1 MKRFLFAVV
10 LLLALCVPWAHGQ
23 TPVTMT
29 AIVADGTETN
39 NYLPVYGYYCDNT
52 QVTQMIYPASELAD
66 LTNGD
71 VITAMRFFVSSGN
84 NAGYWDN
91 STFNVK
97 LANTTQSDLSSSYD
111 QTESTEVYSGTLT
124 ANTTAG
130 MTVTFATPF
139 TYTGGNLL
147 VQFSQPSSSDDTRVY
162 FYGKTQAGGGRY
174 STYSTDIS
182 SGGTKQ
188 DFLPKCEF
196 TFQTIP
202 PACIPLKRVTV
213 SDVTRTGFTVAWENK
228 VSPVPA
234 NCTGYELKLSGSSNP
249 DDAGTT
255 VTINDTSVLTY
266 TFEHLERGTTYYVH
280 VRSNCGVEDGY
291 SDWLSTEVITKTIPA
306 TEDIQIGDG
315 TVITSYHFPF
325 SAYYHNS
332 YTQQVYAK
340 SEINH
345 ESASIPCISF
355 NYFWSTNTTRYIT
368 VYMANVPEGTSVAS
382 AWVNSDLTEV
392 YSGKA
397 TTFSSTDGWHTLQL
411 DNAFNYTGG
420 DILVAMYMQ
429 YDGCETQYN
438 STNRFYYTNGGAARY
453 LTSDLTSATSIT
465 LDENHVPSSTGSSVT
480 YRPNIRFSFPFNF
493 DVCPAVTDVAVSDIT
508 QTTANL
514 SWTASTG
521 DYANDY
527 DVLVST
533 TPVDDFTSVVPTYS
547 NLDTTGQVLTGLSA
561 YTDYYVYV
569 RVNCDGYGHD
579 EGEAWSEAAQF
590 KTLSYCVT
598 PTDFNVELLTKRS
611 AKASWTP
618 YADQTSNY
626 RYILSTTEIENP
638 DIATP
643 DSTGMTGDTIL
654 LDGLTPGQVY
664 YLYISNDCG
673 GSDGYSPYI
682 YFEFT
687 MPDACIAPTNVN
699 ISDVQKYQ
707 MTLNW
712 TPSIYA
718 DATDVYD
725 IIISKTEIEDL
736 SVAEI
741 TYPGVTGTSKVLDI
755 LDRNTMYYVYIRTNC
770 GTSLGTTEWISTSAT
785 TTYDID
791 CETSETITLGTGTST
806 ANVVQTSYG
815 NTYSQHI
822 YTAAELAELGLEAGP
837 INAIEFRYSGS
848 SSSYRKEQ
856 SIYIGTTEKDV
867 FGGYSAQYFETG
879 LTLVYGP
886 QQLAYPGSGWYRYEF
901 ATPFVWDGESNI
913 VVGVL
918 TNQPGTSQSTSTGW
932 STYGTSIGL
941 TRSILR
947 YRDSYAIDIND
958 LSVVGNGTSNN
969 VRPNIKFSVCN
980 HVADPCPALEA
991 APVASDVTN
1000 TAATISWNQGKGDFA
1015 SSYDL
1020 VLSDVEILDFE
1031 GVVPTAAGL
1040 ADTTYA
1046 LTGLNANTNYY
1057 VYVRVNCVNENY
1069 DDGSSLWSPACEF
1082 LTELPCMKPAGF
1094 VAEHVYSDKVQLS
1107 WINKSTG
1114 TNWMVY
1120 VSDTVTVNVAIAD
1133 CTVNGDTIHYLLTGL
1148 QPETQYRLKI
1158 QGDCGADGVS
1168 QLAVDSPQFTTLSN
1182 ITGFESFEIIGGVEI
1197 MDSVSVD
1204 VEHQQIYAT
1213 VRKGTDLAH
1222 LQFNHAL
1229 ADSRCAAFVDT
1240 VAFASPWD
1248 FSAPVTVRVF
1258 AEDTA
1263 VYQDWT
1269 LTFAEEPCATPY
1281 NVDVKDIER
1290 RSVNLVWNLGDAST
1304 SFDLVISEEV
1314 LEDPSTGL
1322 VQNITAVNDSGAC
1335 TYAITGLTRDTH
1347 YYVYLR
1353 TNCGESFGQ
1362 WRNVDFTTRSLTF
1375 CDGVTICDGTLT
1387 SSYFPFYGNYQ
1398 DTEGMTSQFIYS
1410 SDMLTE
1416 LRGKTI
1422 SEMRFY
1428 STSASKSYTGTN
1440 RVSIGITSAES
1451 FDEEELKPSPSQ
1463 VVFTGNVSISGNEH
1477 VIEFDAPFT
1486 YPVDG
1491 GNLLIEYMLTQEGNY
1506 SSASFYG
1513 VEKTN
1518 ASYYEYEYYSSLTSS
1533 VESFLPKVTFTFCE
1547 ENVPC
1552 PEVTD
1557 VVIADIDINSATVT
1571 WTESTGDYANTS
1583 DIYYSTVE
1591 VEDFTGVE
1599 PQITGVTGNSAPLAN
1614 LDQYTIYYV
1623 YVRTH
1628 CDGEGQDDGISGW
1641 TGTSFR
1647 TLAPCRVPGTPVPVL
1662 TGKHT
1667 ATVTWTNTSDTAQ
1680 QADNFTYILSTTPIA
1695 TDDLDREVP
1704 TATGVAAVSVA
1715 LSNLLSETTY
1725 HFYVRNECGTS
1736 YGSSPWD
1743 SCQFTMHPEM
1753 PAVINLQIS
1762 DVASNAFYATW
1773 ESDVEKFADETAW
1786 DVAVVAHGEE
1796 PAAWETVTVAE
1807 YFALNLEPET
1817 TYDFYVRANDGAAHY
1832 SLATMDSVNTVPVP
1846 GDCQTIGD
1854 GTNTEQYFFPGYYG
1868 YNYTADLYEIENSG
1882 VINSVSVYLQSAVTN
1897 TGATMTVWVKEVSG
1911 DFAFSSSDQFS
1922 GFTDGATEIFSGD
1935 PSNFAAGWVEFSIA
1949 GGLSV
1954 SAGSQLML
1962 ISRGTGC
1969 STSGGCSR
1977 AERYTNA
1984 SNKMWNKRQDYTDPG
1999 MNTTGSISSYR
2010 PNLQICYEPASCRPV
2025 TNLKVDNITYSSA
2038 RAHWYPGTNGQTF
2051 KYYLGTP
2058 GMTAGELDSVTA
2070 TVAPITAN
2078 VVDLPSL
2085 ARETEYS
2092 FYVQGLCQEGDS
2104 SVWMRVNFVTLP
2116 SCSAP
2121 ATADV
2126 TLNDDTVSFD
2136 VTSGQYGTE
2145 GTYDY
2150 RYWIV
2155 GSADTVTV
2163 AGQTSHLDVAGL
2175 EAGIYGWQV
2184 RANCSGDD
2192 EGSSRWVAGNAF
2204 RMCGI
2209 YNLTYV
2215 EDFEQATTVG
2225 EAPSCW
2231 TVLETSGYSTIYPSV
2246 NNNGSSKALALYRDS
2261 KIASPALSIPAGGF
2275 RASFSFAASSTA
2287 SDFNV
2292 LFTTDLENDSVF
2304 DTLEVYNAS
2313 ASGTLYVDCQI
2324 GDTVGYLVFDKW
2336 NGESYNYYYIDNLNI
2351 EALPVVDLQRN
2362 VLPDTTCG
2370 TIEVICNAADT
2381 TPAGLFVRDHTIT
2394 LAAHAAVGRTFSHWE
2409 NAAGDTISELDNVS
2423 FTLVSDSIVNAVFT
2437 YNVYDV
2443 ATAVND
2449 PAMGSATGDGSYQY
2463 GSQVTLTATPAE
2475 HFRLDTWTIDGQV
2488 VSTDPVFLF
2497 TVPDSSVT
2505 VVANFDVERDTIDLR
2520 LKMGEGTVL
2529 FIAEEDTTLILS
2541 DSLVVVD
2548 YNTPV
2553 KFIAAAEE
2561 HYTFVSWNNG
2571 EELSDTVEFT
2581 VVGDTVLVPMF
2592 VGDDH
2597 VVTVSVVGEGTVTGD
2612 GTYHYGDVVT
2622 LVATPA
2628 QGYEFSQWSN
2638 GETSDTLSFVI
2649 VSDTVLTAT
2658 FVVKEHVVTVSV
2670 VGEGTVTG
2678 DGTYHYGEV
2687 VTLVATPA
2695 QGYEF
2700 SQWSNG
2706 ETSDTLSFVIVSDT
2720 ALTATFIVKSAVEDV
2735 ESVEYVAYVEGNDIV
2750 IYGAGERNVAV
2761 YDMTGRL
2768 VQMVPHASDFERI
2781 NVQVA
2786 GVYIIHVENL
2796 PATRVIVK

>member
-1 MKRFLFAVV
+1 M
-10 LLLALCVPWAHGQ
+10 ALCVPWAHGQ
-23 TPVTMT
+23 TTVTMT
-29 AIVADGTETN
+29 AIVADGTSTSRN
-39 NYLPVYGYYCDNT
+39 VPVYSYYCDAINVA
-52 QVTQMIYPASELAD
+52 QVIYPASELTD

-71 VITAMRFFVSSGN
+71 VITAMHFFISSGDN
-84 NAGYWDN
+84 TGKWDA
-91 STFNVK
+91 STFNVS
-97 LANTTQSDLSSSYD
+97 LANTTQNDLSSSFD
-111 QTESTEVYSGTLT
+111 QTESTLVYSGFLSATD
-124 ANTTAG
+124 AAG
-130 MTVTFATPF
+130 MTVTFTTPF

-147 VQFSQPSSSDDTRVY
+147 IQFAQPNSSDWASTY
-162 FYGKTQAGGGRY
+162 FYGKSVDGAGRY
-174 STYSTDIS
+174 KSGSTSIT
-182 SGGTKQ
+182 SGGTV
-188 DFLPKCEF
+188 DNVLPKCEF

-213 SDVTRTGFTVAWENK
+213 SDVTRTGFTVTWENK

-266 TFEHLERGTTYYVH
+266 TFEHLERDTTYYVH

-291 SDWLSTEVITKTIPA
+291 STWVSTSVTTKSLNGCA
-306 TEDIQIGDG
+306 VIGDG
-315 TVITSYHFPF
+315 TSAVSGVPTYSSYGNTYSQQIFTAEELTAAGVVPG
-325 SAYYHNS
+325 AIEGIS
-332 YTQQVYAK
+332 YTWNQSSSYTKHLTIFLGHTTKEAF
-340 SEINH
+340 SSATDW
-345 ESASIPCISF
+345 ESASAF
-355 NYFWSTNTTRYIT
+355 TQYYDDDDMQVTGAGTVNY
-368 VYMANVPEGTSVAS
+368 
-382 AWVNSDLTEV
+382 
-392 YSGKA
+392 
-397 TTFSSTDGWHTLQL
+397 TFSTPFVWDGVSNVIIATIVGQT
-411 DNAFNYTGG
+411 TGG
-420 DILVAMYMQ
+420 
-429 YDGCETQYN
+429 
-438 STNRFYYTNGGAARY
+438 
-453 LTSDLTSATSIT
+453 
-465 LDENHVPSSTGSSVT
+465 SSTGSTGFSAIGTTCSVNRSC
-480 YRPNIRFSFPFNF
+480 YMYKDSYVYGIDPFETSAKTGGGAVTGRANVGF
-493 DVCPAVTDVAVSDIT
+493 CQNLEACPAVTNVAVSDIA

-514 SWTASTG
+514 SWTASMG

-598 PTDFNVELLTKRS
+598 PTDFNVELLSKRS

-618 YADQTSNY
+618 YPDQTSSY

-638 DIATP
+638 DVVTP
-643 DSTGMTGDTIL
+643 DSTGMTGDTVL

-682 YFEFT
+682 SFEFT

-785 TTYDID
+785 TTYDVD

-806 ANVVQTSYG
+806 AYVVQTSYG

-837 INAIEFRYSGS
+837 INAIEFQYSGS
-848 SSSYRKEQ
+848 SSTYRKEQ
-856 SIYIGTTEKDV
+856 SIYIGTTEKNV

-918 TNQPGTSQSTSTGW
+918 TNQPGTSQSSSTGW
-932 STYGTSIGL
+932 SVYGTSIGL
-941 TRSILR
+941 TRSIRR
-947 YRDSYAIDIND
+947 YQDSYAIDING
-958 LSVVGNGTSNN
+958 LSDVGSGNSNSE
-969 VRPNIKFSVCN
+969 RPNIKFSVCN

-991 APVASDVTN
+991 APVATDVTN
-1000 TAATISWNQGKGDFA
+1000 TAATISWNVGKGDFA
-1015 SSYDL
+1015 SSYDV
-1020 VLSDVEILDFE
+1020 VLSDTAILDFNGIE
-1031 GVVPTAAGL
+1031 PTAAGL
-1040 ADTTYA
+1040 TNTTYA

-1094 VAEHVYSDKVQLS
+1094 VYEHVYSDKVQLS

-1158 QGDCGADGVS
+1158 QGDCGVDGIS
-1168 QLAVDSPQFTTLSN
+1168 QLAVDSPLITTLSN

-1204 VEHQQIYAT
+1204 VEHQQIHAT

-1222 LQFNHAL
+1222 LQFNHAF
-1229 ADSRCAAFVDT
+1229 ADSRCTAAVDT
-1240 VAFASPWD
+1240 AAFASPWD

-1269 LTFAEEPCATPY
+1269 LTFVEEPCATPY
-1281 NVDVKDIER
+1281 NVTVKNIER
-1290 RSVNLVWNLGDAST
+1290 RTVDLVWALGDAST
-1304 SFDLVISEEV
+1304 SFDLVISEEE
-1314 LEDPSTGL
+1314 LEDPSAGL

-1335 TYAITGLTRDTH
+1335 TYAIAGLTRDTH

-1362 WRNVDFTTRSLTF
+1362 WRNDEFTTKALTF
-1375 CDGVTICDGTLT
+1375 CDGVTICDGTTT
-1387 SSYFPFYGNYQ
+1387 SPYFPFYGNYQ

-1428 STSASKSYTGTN
+1428 SSSASKSYTGTN

-1463 VVFTGNVSISGNEH
+1463 VVFTGNVSISDNEH

-1491 GNLLIEYMLTQEGNY
+1491 GNLLIEYMLTQAGNY
-1506 SSASFYG
+1506 SSAYFYG
-1513 VEKTN
+1513 VEKTD
-1518 ASYYEYEYYSSLTSS
+1518 ASYYEYGTTSS
-1533 VESFLPKVTFTFCE
+1533 VESFLPKVTFSFCE

-1557 VVIADIDINSATVT
+1557 VVIADIDVNSATVT

-1628 CDGEGQDDGISGW
+1628 CDGEGRDDGISGW

-1647 TLAPCRVPGTPVPVL
+1647 TLAPCRVPGTPVPAL

-1695 TDDLDREVP
+1695 AENLDSEVP

-1817 TYDFYVRANDGAAHY
+1817 AYDFYVRANDGAAHY
-1832 SLATMDSVNTVPVP
+1832 SLATMDSVNTTAIPDNCITLFDDTETNVYVPVY
-1846 GDCQTIGD
+1846 GLYADSYLKCQT
-1854 GTNTEQYFFPGYYG
+1854 
-1868 YNYTADLYEIENSG
+1868 
-1882 VINSVSVYLQSAVTN
+1882 VYPAAQLQN
-1897 TGATMTVWVKEVSG
+1897 
-1911 DFAFSSSDQFS
+1911 
-1922 GFTDGATEIFSGD
+1922 I
-1935 PSNFAAGWVEFSIA
+1935 
-1949 GGLSV
+1949 
-1954 SAGSQLML
+1954 AGSQLTGLTYYTSAPADAAWTGANFKVYLMEVDYTS
-1962 ISRGTGC
+1962 IS
-1969 STSGGCSR
+1969 
-1977 AERYTNA
+1977 AFEDVETNA
-1984 SNKMWNKRQDYTDPG
+1984 TLVYEGSLDGTSSTMSVNFSTPYSYNGGNLLVAVYNTVIGTYKSCSFYGSEVENASVQGYSYTSLSAVTPSSK
-1999 MNTTGSISSYR
+1999 NFIPKTTFCAT
-2010 PNLQICYEPASCRPV
+2010 PVSCRPV

-2038 RAHWYPGTNGQTF
+2038 RARWYPGINGQTF

-2078 VVDLPSL
+2078 VVDLTSL

-2104 SVWMRVNFVTLP
+2104 SVWMRVDFVTLP

-2121 ATADV
+2121 ATAV
-2126 TLNDDTVSFD
+2126 ATLNNDTVSFD
-2136 VTSGQYGTE
+2136 VTAGQYGTE

-2150 RYWIV
+2150 RYWKA

-2163 AGQTSHLDVAGL
+2163 AGQTSHIDVVGL
-2175 EAGIYGWQV
+2175 EGGVYSWEV

-2231 TVLETSGYSTIYPSV
+2231 TVLEASGYSTVYPSV
-2246 NNNGSSKALALYRDS
+2246 RNNGSSKALTLYLDS

-2275 RASFSFAASSTA
+2275 RASFSFATSSTTA

-2336 NGESYNYYYIDNLNI
+2336 NGESSYYYYIDNLNI

-2381 TPAGLFVRDHTIT
+2381 TPAGLFVKDHTIA

-2409 NAAGDTISELDNVS
+2409 NAAGDTISELDTVS
-2423 FTLVSDSIVNAVFT
+2423 LTLVSDSIVNAVFT

-2449 PAMGSATGDGSYQY
+2449 PAKGSATGDGSYQY

-2553 KFIAAAEE
+2553 KLIATAEE
-2561 HYTFVSWNNG
+2561 HYTFTSWNNG

-2581 VVGDTVLVPMF
+2581 VVGDTVLVPGF
-2592 VGDDH
+2592 IGEEHVVTVSVVGDGTVTGDGTYRYGDVVTLVATPALGYEFSQWSNGETSDTLSFVIVSDTALTATFVVEEH

-2649 VSDTVLTAT
+2649 VSDT
-2658 FVVKEHVVTVSV
+2658 
-2670 VGEGTVTG
+2670 
-2678 DGTYHYGEV
+2678 
-2687 VTLVATPA
+2687 
-2695 QGYEF
+2695 
-2700 SQWSNG
+2700 
-2706 ETSDTLSFVIVSDT
+2706 

-2735 ESVEYVAYVEGNDIV
+2735 ETVEYVAYVEGNDIV
-2750 IYGAGERNVAV
+2750 IYGAGEHNVAV
-2761 YDMTGRL
+2761 YDMAGHL